1 MLFKQITLDMKP
13 LVEKYTLPLALS
25 SSEHTF
31 PNLLMWGGNGKI
43 KLCEDSGV
51 LYTLLDFGDGLFMF
65 PPLIADTNGDYAD
78 AVKKADDYLI
88 SAGVQPFYRALTGSL
103 LAAFRASCPN
113 HVIEEDR
120 NNYDYVYLTSD
131 LITLRGKALHAKRNH
146 INKFTSRYSYE
157 YVRLTKDMLGDCL
170 AVYDEWLCGKEYV
183 TADMLCE
190 RDAIITAVTN
200 MDELSI
206 KGGGIV
212 IDGKLA
218 AFSLGQRISSEM
230 AVIHIEKAPD
240 SVDGLYTLINQQFVE
255 HEWADVTYIN
265 REEDMGIEGMRKAKL
280 SYRPVKFIE
289 KYTARRIR

>member
-1 MLFKQITLDMKP
+1 
-13 LVEKYTLPLALS
+13 
-25 SSEHTF
+25 
-31 PNLLMWGGNGKI
+31 
-43 KLCEDSGV
+43 
-51 LYTLLDFGDGLFMF
+51 
-65 PPLIADTNGDYAD
+65 
-78 AVKKADDYLI
+78 
-88 SAGVQPFYRALTGSL
+88 
-103 LAAFRASCPN
+103 
-113 HVIEEDR
+113 
-120 NNYDYVYLTSD
+120 
-131 LITLRGKALHAKRNH
+131 
-146 INKFTSRYSYE
+146 
-157 YVRLTKDMLGDCL
+157 
-170 AVYDEWLCGKEYV
+170 
-183 TADMLCE
+183 MLCE

-218 AFSLGQRISSEM
+218 AFSLGQRISNEM